1 MQRLIFLHQ
10 EIRNRFTS
18 GGPLLALGFFVIA
31 AALLPLGIGP
41 NAALLTRVGIG
52 MIWVLAALA
61 MLLSL
66 DRLFAGDAEEGAL
79 ELYLL
84 SGLSLESIA
93 AAKIFAHWLTTGVPL
108 ILLTTILSLFYAL
121 PARAVLPL
129 MASLALGTP
138 AISAAGAI
146 GASLTLGL
154 SRGGLLMPLL
164 ILPLIVPVVI
174 FGCSA
179 AAAGAISAWYLLAA
193 VTVLALLLSPFAVA
207 AAIRLYLAQ

>member
-1 MQRLIFLHQ
+1 MVALTFLRH
-10 EIRNRFTS
+10 EIMTRMSS
-18 GGPLLALGFFVIA
+18 GGPLLALGFFVIS

-41 NAALLTRVGIG
+41 DTALLSRIGLG

-66 DRLFAGDAEEGAL
+66 DRLFAGDAEQGAL
-79 ELYLL
+79 ELFAL
-84 SGLSLESIA
+84 SGLSLEIMA
-93 AAKIFAHWLTTGVPL
+93 AAKILAHWLTTGVPL
-108 ILLTTILSLFYAL
+108 IVVAWVLTLFYAL
-121 PARAVLPL
+121 PTAQMLPL
-129 MASLALGTP
+129 MLSLTLGTP
-138 AISAAGAI
+138 AISGIGAI
-146 GASLTLGL
+146 GAALTLGL

-164 ILPLIVPVVI
+164 ILPLIIPAVI

-193 VTVLALLLSPFAVA
+193 VTVLAVLLSPFAVA